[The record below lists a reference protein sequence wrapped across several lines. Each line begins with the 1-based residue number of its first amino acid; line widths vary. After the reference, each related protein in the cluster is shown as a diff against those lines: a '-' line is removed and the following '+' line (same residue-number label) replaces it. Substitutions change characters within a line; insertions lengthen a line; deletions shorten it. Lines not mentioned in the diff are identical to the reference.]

1 MSPRSTATPNAYVIA
16 QKEAELDIFLR
27 LPRGMVIPE
36 DVRKRL
42 GVTKNS
48 ELVLVLTK
56 ALYGLKQAGRLWN
69 QLFHKSLIKLG
80 FAPSLTDMCVVD
92 RMDTGMQQL
101 AIDAFFGELTELF
114 IKDVSPASKLL
125 SMRVTYSEVK
135 VYDFD
140 QEQAITE
147 MLREHGMVS
156 AHSVRTPISAE
167 SNKID
172 EASDAL
178 LPRSGGDGVGT
189 VRKFQSLVGSPMWVA
204 RCTRSDIA
212 FAMHKASRRTH
223 SPTMVDWKLGMRV
236 ACYVAGTKHLRL
248 KM

>member
-1 MSPRSTATPNAYVIA
+1 
-16 QKEAELDIFLR
+16 
-27 LPRGMVIPE
+27 
-36 DVRKRL
+36 
-42 GVTKNS
+42 
-48 ELVLVLTK
+48 
-56 ALYGLKQAGRLWN
+56 
-69 QLFHKSLIKLG
+69 
-80 FAPSLTDMCVVD
+80 
-92 RMDTGMQQL
+92 
-101 AIDAFFGELTELF
+101 
-114 IKDVSPASKLL
+114 
-125 SMRVTYSEVK
+125 MRVTYSEVK